1 MTVMNGLPTATKTTS
16 AAIIDGLLAGV
27 LSGAGMGVLILAI
40 EWTLGHNP
48 LEVLGWFAP
57 SSDRSPVV
65 GGLAHLAVSGI
76 YGMLFGWLA
85 HLTHSR
91 RGSRFPTWLLGLLF
105 GLAIFLFAELVR
117 LPGSLAALEN
127 IPIWLFGLAH
137 GVFGVLLGWLFER
150 KDDERG

>member
-1 MTVMNGLPTATKTTS
+1 MTTINRPPAATKPTS

-48 LEVLGWFAP
+48 LEVMGWFAP
-57 SSDRSPVV
+57 SSDSSPVV

-85 HLTHSR
+85 HLTRSR

-127 IPIWLFGLAH
+127 IPIWVFGLAH
-137 GVFGVLLGWLFER
+137 GVFGVLLGWLFDR